1 MKIVLINFD
10 SIKLFCIV
18 KLNQEDNIDQV
29 FEIDLVQLISD
40 HTNIKDILD
49 QDKLIKLIFEQLKN
63 L

>member
-1 MKIVLINFD
+1 MKIVIINFD

-18 KLNQEDNIDQV
+18 KLNQEDNIDQG

>member
-1 MKIVLINFD
+1 MKPVIINFD

-18 KLNQEDNIDQV
+18 KLNQEDNIDQG